1 MRTHRI
7 ASRPHVQGTSR
18 PLRLC
23 HNARDLTDGAG
34 LVLVRQLWD
43 RLQLGA
49 RIDQRTTA
57 VDRRYRS
64 SLFTEVWLVLLLYGG
79 GVLDDL
85 PRLAGRGVARLF
97 GWRTVPDP
105 TTFGR
110 WLRRA
115 GAALLPLLD
124 ELLWYLVRARWAVV
138 GRPTALMLILDSTV
152 VQRYGSQQ
160 AGAERGY
167 NPTRRGRPSHH
178 PLLAFTDQGDCLG
191 VRWRGGA
198 AHTAAGAV
206 AWLRTLVGRLRQ
218 LGVAEITVRLDKGF
232 CSRAMVEALHALDV
246 AFLLKVP
253 NQAWVRAELGAY
265 RPSEKDPT
273 LWTAT
278 GTLYGARLCSV
289 EQRLPLVG
297 AASPQETL
305 ALDTYVV
312 PDGGTA
318 HVLTNLPDLHALT
331 AWRRYNAGALVEQRI
346 KECYQL
352 GFGRTAIDDRAGN
365 ATLAALGVLAY
376 QVLHVLRTTA
386 LTDPWR
392 RAQPATLRAWLFRLP
407 ATCTTHARKA
417 YVRLLRTEPLRRVLL
432 RALCALGNLPPP
444 RTRRLALA

>member
-7 ASRPHVQGTSR
+7 ASRPHVQGTTR

-34 LVLVRQLWD
+34 LVVVRQLWD

-49 RIDQRTTA
+49 RIDQRTTG

-64 SLFTEVWLVLLLYGG
+64 SLFIEVWLVLLLYGG

-97 GWRTVPDP
+97 GWRTVPDS
-105 TTFGR
+105 TTMGR

-115 GAALLPLLD
+115 GAVLLPLLD
-124 ELLWYLVRARWAVV
+124 ELLWYVVRARWAVV
-138 GRPTALMLILDSTV
+138 GRPSALMLILDSTV
-152 VQRYGSQQ
+152 VQRYGYQQ

-167 NPTRRGRPSHH
+167 NPPRRGRPSHH
-178 PLLAFTDQGDCLG
+178 PLLAFTNQGDCLG

-198 AHTAAGAV
+198 AHTAAGAA
-206 AWLRTLVGRLRQ
+206 AWLRTLVGRLRE
-218 LGVAEITVRLDKGF
+218 LGVTDLTVRLDKGF
-232 CSRAMVEALHALDV
+232 CSRAMVEQLQALDV
-246 AFLLKVP
+246 GFVLKVP

-265 RPSEKDPT
+265 RQSEKDPT

-297 AASPQETL
+297 APTPQGTL

-318 HVLTNLPDLHALT
+318 HVLTNLPVQALT
-331 AWRRYNAGALVEQRI
+331 AWRRYNAGAVVEQRI

-386 LTDPWR
+386 LTGPWR
-392 RAQPATLRAWLFRLP
+392 RAQPTTLRAWLFRLP
-407 ATCTTHARKA
+407 GKCTTHARKA
-417 YVRLLRTEPLRRVLL
+417 YVRLLRTEPLRPVLL
-432 RALCALGNLPPP
+432 RALRVLADLPPP

>member
-1 MRTHRI
+1 M
-7 ASRPHVQGTSR
+7 SR

-23 HNARDLTDGAG
+23 HNAQGLTDGAG

-49 RIDQRTTA
+49 RIDRRTAA

-64 SLFTEVWLVLLLYGG
+64 SLFVEVWLAVLLYGG

-85 PRLAGRGVARLF
+85 PRLAARGVARIF

-110 WLRRA
+110 WLRR
-115 GAALLPLLD
+115 GGTALLELLD
-124 ELLWYLVRARWAVV
+124 ELLWYLVRTRWAVV
-138 GRPTALMLILDSTV
+138 GRPTSLLLILDSTV
-152 VQRYGSQQ
+152 VQRYGQQQ

-167 NPTRRGRPSHH
+167 NPTKRGRPSHH

-198 AHTAAGAV
+198 AHTAAGAA

-218 LGVAEITVRLDKGF
+218 LGVTGITVRLDKGF
-232 CSRAMVEALHALDV
+232 CSRAMVDELHALDV

-253 NQAWVRAELGAY
+253 NQAWVRAELGPY
-265 RPSEKDPT
+265 RQSEKDPI

-297 AASPQETL
+297 AAARQGTL

-312 PDGGTA
+312 PEGGTA
-318 HVLTNLPDLHALT
+318 HVLTNLPVHALT
-331 AWRRYNAGALVEQRI
+331 AWRCYNQGAVVEQRI

-352 GFGRTAIDDRAGN
+352 GFGRTAIDDRNGN

-376 QVLHVLRTTA
+376 QLLHVLRTTA
-386 LTDPWR
+386 LSGVWR

-407 ATCTTHARKA
+407 AKCTTHARKA
-417 YVRLLRTEPLRRVLL
+417 YVRLLRTEPLRPALL
-432 RALCALGNLPPP
+432 RALRVLANLPPP
-444 RTRRLALA
+444 YTRRLALA

>member
-1 MRTHRI
+1 M
-7 ASRPHVQGTSR
+7 QGTTR
-18 PLRLC
+18 PLHLA
-23 HNARDLTDGAG
+23 HNAQGLTDGAG
-34 LVLVRQLWD
+34 LLLVRQLWD

-49 RIDQRTTA
+49 RIDRRTA
-57 VDRRYRS
+57 VVDRRYRS
-64 SLFTEVWLVLLLYGG
+64 SLFIESWIALLLYGG
-79 GVLDDL
+79 GVLDDV
-85 PRLAGRGVARLF
+85 PRLAARGVAQLF

-110 WLRRA
+110 WLRRGGA
-115 GAALLPLLD
+115 GLTELLD

-138 GRPTALMLILDSTV
+138 GRPPSLLLILDSTV
-152 VQRYGSQQ
+152 VQRYGLQQ

-167 NPTRRGRPSHH
+167 NPTKRGRPSHH

-218 LGVAEITVRLDKGF
+218 LGIADLTVRLDKGF
-232 CSRAMVEALHALDV
+232 CSRAMVEQLQALDV
-246 AFLLKVP
+246 AFVLKVP
-253 NQAWVRAELGAY
+253 DQAWVRAHLGRY
-265 RPSEKDPT
+265 RQSEKDPT
-273 LWTAT
+273 LWTAC
-278 GTLYGARLCSV
+278 GDLYGARLCSV
-289 EQRLPLVG
+289 EQRLPLCAPPG
-297 AASPQETL
+297 PQEDL
-305 ALDTYVV
+305 GLDPYVV

-318 HVLTNLPDLHALT
+318 HVLTTLPDVHALT
-331 AWRRYNAGALVEQRI
+331 AWRRYNDGAVVEQRI

-365 ATLAALGVLAY
+365 ATLAALGALAY

-386 LTDPWR
+386 LTGPWR

-407 ATCTTHARKA
+407 GKCTTHARKA
-417 YVRLLRTEPLRRVLL
+417 YVRLLRTEPLRPALL
-432 RALCALGNLPPP
+432 RALRVLLNLPPP